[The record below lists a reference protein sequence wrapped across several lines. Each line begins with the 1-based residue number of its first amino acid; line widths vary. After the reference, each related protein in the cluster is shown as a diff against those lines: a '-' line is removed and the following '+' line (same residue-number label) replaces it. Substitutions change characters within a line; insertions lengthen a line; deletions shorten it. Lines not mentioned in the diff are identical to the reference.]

1 VPLRG
6 KIPEHLSRFSAGWRC
21 VFLAVVA
28 WNGSLALISAQDIPY
43 TVAERPWTEPLGNHR
58 ARVHV
63 SAPAEAVAARLPW
76 RRRDR
81 DPEKKA
87 VIVIDATTGQRV
99 KNVLVGRIDRE
110 CGEFV
115 FQPSTAPG
123 DYWVY
128 YLPYHYEG
136 WENAPTA
143 VYIAPTSTADPVWA
157 QSQAASVQA
166 LTAGQTTGL
175 PVANVVEIQS
185 INDFSRFDPME
196 VIATRDEMQQLLA
209 AQAGR
214 AYLLFPE
221 DRRYPIRMTDEL
233 PRRWI
238 QSGPGT
244 EFHGEADRGEF
255 YAFQLGLFAS
265 GQALDDVRLD
275 FGDFLGARGARIP
288 ASAARC
294 FNLGGTDW
302 LGRPFKKALGV
313 AQGAVRPLWVGIQ
326 VPANAPPGNYTGIV
340 RVRPANA
347 PATEL
352 KVTLTVADRVI
363 ADAGDSEPWRHSRL
377 RWLDSTIGLDEEVF
391 APYVPVSVRDRTVAI
406 LGRDLTYAGFGLPA
420 SIRSSFSRN
429 VDSSDAPPR
438 EILAAPMRF
447 TVAGATWTGRAAV
460 VHQSPGV
467 VAWSSQSVS
476 GQLELE
482 CSAQLECD
490 GYVNYRLTLR
500 ARTDADVSDIALEI
514 PVRKDV
520 ATYLMGLGRKG
531 GYRPKEWSWAWDINR
546 ANNQLWIGDVNA
558 GLNLKLK
565 DVEDHWDIY
574 NLKQTGLYRDW
585 SNGGRGGCT
594 VREDGDQVIVRAYT
608 GPRHLAAG
616 EELHFNFGLLI
627 TPVHALDPA
636 HWDWRHAH
644 SPHSHLSVPEAKAAG
659 VTIVNLH
666 QSEPLNRNI
675 NYPFLAVQPLTA
687 YIREAHEAGIKVK
700 LYYTVRE
707 QSNYTTEFWALRS
720 LGDEVFLNGPGFH
733 LADQF
738 SDQKSVARDNVGSSW
753 LREHVINGYVP
764 AWHEPLDPGHYDAAV
779 ATTGLS
785 RWHNYYLE
793 GINWLIRHT
802 GTDGLYL
809 DGIGY
814 DREIMKRVR
823 KVMQRAK
830 SGSLIDFHSG
840 NNFHAEYGLGSCA
853 NQYMELFP
861 CIDSLWFGEGFDYN
875 ESPDFYLVEV
885 AGLPYGLFSEMLQD
899 GGNAWR
905 GMLYGMTSRL
915 GWHGDPRA
923 VFKLWDEFG
932 IKEARMIGYWD
943 TSCPVQT
950 NRPDVLATVYRREG
964 RTLVTIASWAK
975 EPVNCHLAINWKELG
990 LDPAT
995 ARITAPA
1002 MEGLQASA
1010 TYGPGDAIPIQPAK
1024 GAFLVLSAR

>member
-1 VPLRG
+1 VALLGIFPGTLTLVAART
-6 KIPEHLSRFSAGWRC
+6 RC
-21 VFLAVVA
+21 VLVAVVA
-28 WNGSLALISAQDIPY
+28 LSAGFAAASAQDVPY
-43 TVAERPWTEPLGNHR
+43 TVAERPWTDPLGNHR

-63 SAPAEAVAARLPW
+63 LTPAEAVTVRIPW

-81 DPEKKA
+81 QPEQKA

-99 KNVLVGRIDRE
+99 KNVIAARLNRE
-110 CGEFV
+110 FGELV

-128 YLPYHYEG
+128 YLPYRYEG

-143 VYIAPTSTADPVWA
+143 SYTPPAPTSNPVWA
-157 QSQAASVQA
+157 EAQAVAVKA
-166 LTAGQTTGL
+166 LAADQPTHL
-175 PVANVVEIQS
+175 PPSAVVEIQA

-196 VIATRDEMQQLLA
+196 VIATSNEMQQLLA
-209 AQAGR
+209 AHPDR
-214 AYLLFPE
+214 AYLVFPE
-221 DRRYPIRMTDEL
+221 DRQYPIHMTDEL
-233 PRRWI
+233 PQRWI
-238 QSGPGT
+238 ISGPRS
-244 EFHGEADRGEF
+244 EFHGEADRGEY
-255 YAFQLGLFAS
+255 YAFQLGVFAS
-265 GQALDDVRLD
+265 RHALDDVSLD
-275 FGDFLGARGARIP
+275 FGDFLDAHGDRIS
-288 ASAARC
+288 ASAVRC

-302 LGRPFKKALGV
+302 LGRSFKKTIGVARGAVQPLWLGV
-313 AQGAVRPLWVGIQ
+313 QIPPDVR
-326 VPANAPPGNYTGIV
+326 PGNYTGTV
-340 RVRPANA
+340 RVKPANA
-347 PATEL
+347 AATEI
-352 KVTLTVADRVI
+352 KITLAVADRVI
-363 ADAGDSEPWRHSRL
+363 AGAGDNEPWRHSRL
-377 RWLDSTIGLDEEVF
+377 RWLDSTIGLDEDVF

-406 LGRDLTYAGFGLPA
+406 LGRDLTYTELGLPA
-420 SIRSSFSRN
+420 SIRSFFSRN
-429 VDSSDAPPR
+429 VDSADAPPR

-447 TVAGATWTGRAAV
+447 TVDGATWTGRAQMD
-460 VHQSPGV
+460 HQAPGA
-467 VAWSSQSVS
+467 VAWSSRSVS
-476 GQLELE
+476 GQLELD
-482 CSAQLECD
+482 CGAKLECD

-500 ARTDADVSDIALEI
+500 ARAATDVSDIALEI
-514 PVRKDV
+514 PLRKDV
-520 ATYLMGLGRKG
+520 ATYMMGLGRKG

-546 ANNQLWIGDVNA
+546 ANNQLWLGDVNV

-585 SNGGRGGCT
+585 SNGGQGGCT
-594 VREDGDQVIVRAYT
+594 VREAGEQVIIRAYA

-627 TPVHALDPA
+627 TPVHPLNPA
-636 HWDWRHAH
+636 HWDWRYAH

-675 NYPFLAVQPLTA
+675 NYPFLAIQPLRQ
-687 YIREAHEAGIKVK
+687 YVREAHDAGIKVK

-720 LGDEVFLNGPGFH
+720 LGDEIFLNGPGFH

-738 SDQKSVARDNVGSSW
+738 SDQKSVTRDNVGSSW
-753 LREHVINGYVP
+753 LREHVIHGYVP
-764 AWHEPLDPGHYDAAV
+764 AWHEPLDPGQYDAAV

-793 GINWLIRHT
+793 GINWLMRHT

-830 SGSLIDFHSG
+830 PGSLIDFHSG
-840 NNFHAEYGLGSCA
+840 NNFHPEYGLGSCA
-853 NQYMELFP
+853 NQYMELFS

-905 GMLYGMTSRL
+905 GMLYGMTNRL
-915 GWHGDPRA
+915 GWQGDPRA
-923 VFKLWDEFG
+923 VFRLWDDFG
-932 IKEARMIGYWD
+932 IKEAKMIGYWD
-943 TSCPVQT
+943 PACPVQT
-950 NRPDVLATVYRREG
+950 NHPNVLATAYRRPD
-964 RTLVTIASWAK
+964 RTLVAVASWAK
-975 EPVNCHLAINWKELG
+975 EPVNCRLTIDWKALG

-995 ARITAPA
+995 VRLTAPA
-1002 MEGLQASA
+1002 MDGLQTAA
-1010 TYGPGDAIPIQPAK
+1010 AYGPSDYIPIQPAK
-1024 GAFLVLSAR
+1024 GAFLILTAK